1 MKHPPAKPWHNERTI
16 LVPPFRHVDLTP
28 PPASVELLDQLLQR
42 RRGIRVFAPE
52 MPTRTPVLNQLA
64 TMASPALVPHLAIFG
79 LFANSEERRQANAMV
94 ESILDA
100 LNVRELLEF
109 DRCVR
114 DRVRMSASGWTHWAT
129 LKAGDLSVFRGSE
142 ATAASIIGSASFHAS
157 GHVREAAVRLL
168 DKVETGAE
176 LRFLL
181 IRLNDWVPAVRSAAQ
196 QAVQRRLKSGYAA
209 SFAHNIDLVE
219 RLLHWERADH
229 SVLLRWI
236 VEYLRGEEGARAV
249 EAALGSA
256 GVHQRR
262 LLYTL
267 LLSEDRDCSDA
278 LVRRALADDDPVCR
292 LRGIRVA
299 SRHLSGDALRNVLHE
314 ALEDS
319 FAPVRLVAAR
329 VLAAGSFGDIEAT
342 FIALLMDTAPSIR
355 AVARHHLRQA
365 GWTDFGE
372 HYARQLIDA
381 SRDRTCTALR
391 AIGEVGTAA
400 SAALVLPY
408 VSIPDSRVAAA
419 ALRTLAALDG
429 DAYIDQFLRAVRTA
443 QPGLVK
449 EAARALSARIR
460 LVDLNALWLMSLDQ
474 PWGLVRRRIM
484 ALLFTAPKWD
494 ALLYLLGSSQDPHP
508 SVVEFTREYLH
519 RWLTR
524 FNQSSPPLSA
534 ALEERLLAAF
544 QSARATLTPGMVRE
558 LDFILRP
565 HRVV

>member
-1 MKHPPAKPWHNERTI
+1 ME
-16 LVPPFRHVDLTP
+16 LTP
-28 PPASVELLDQLLQR
+28 SPASVELLDQLLQR
-42 RRGIRVFAPE
+42 KRGMRVFAPA
-52 MPTRTPVLNQLA
+52 MATRTQVLDQLA
-64 TMASPALVPHLAIFG
+64 TMTSPALVPHLVIFG
-79 LFANSEERRQANAMV
+79 MVANSEERLQADAIV
-94 ESILDA
+94 GSILDA

-114 DRVRMSASGWTHWAT
+114 DRVRMSATGCPPWTT
-129 LKAGDLSVFRGSE
+129 LKAWDLSVLGSSE
-142 ATAASIIGSASFHAS
+142 VTAAAIIGATSFHAS

-196 QAVQRRLKSGYAA
+196 QAVQRRLKSGYAVA
-209 SFAHNIDLVE
+209 FARNIDLIE

-229 SVLLRWI
+229 TVLLRWI
-236 VEYLRGEEGARAV
+236 VEYLRGEEGAHAV
-249 EAALGSA
+249 EAVLGSA
-256 GVHQRR
+256 EVRQRR

-267 LLSEDRDCSDA
+267 LLSADRDCSDA

-299 SRHLSGDALRNVLHE
+299 SRHLSGDALRDVLYQ

-319 FAPVRLVAAR
+319 FAPVRLVAVRA
-329 VLAAGSFGDIEAT
+329 LAAGSFGEIETT
-342 FIALLMDTAPSIR
+342 FIALLMDAAPSIR
-355 AVARHHLRQA
+355 AVARHHLRQV
-365 GWTDFGE
+365 GWTDFIE

-400 SAALVLPY
+400 SAARVLPY
-408 VSIPDSRVAAA
+408 VSTQDSRVAAA
-419 ALRTLAALDG
+419 ALRTLAVLDG
-429 DAYIDQFLRAVRTA
+429 DAYIAQFLDAVRTT

-460 LVDLNALWLMSLDQ
+460 LVDLSALWSMSLDQ
-474 PWGLVRRRIM
+474 PWGLVRRRIL

-494 ALLYLLGSSQDPHP
+494 ALLYLLGSLRDPHP
-508 SVVEFTREYLH
+508 AVVAFSREYLN

-524 FNQSSPPLSA
+524 FNQSSPPLSD
-534 ALEERLLAAF
+534 ALQEALRAAF
-544 QSARATLTPGMVRE
+544 QNARTTLTSDTVRE
-558 LDFILRP
+558 LDFILR
-565 HRVV
+565 

>member
-1 MKHPPAKPWHNERTI
+1 M
-16 LVPPFRHVDLTP
+16 
-28 PPASVELLDQLLQR
+28 
-42 RRGIRVFAPE
+42 RVFGPE
-52 MPTRTPVLNQLA
+52 MPARTQVLNQLA
-64 TMASPALVPHLAIFG
+64 TMASPALVPHLTIFG
-79 LFANSEERRQANAMV
+79 LVANSEERRQANAIV
-94 ESILDA
+94 GAILDA

-114 DRVRMSASGWTHWAT
+114 DRVQISAGGCTPWAT
-129 LKAGDLSVFRGSE
+129 LKAWDLSVLRGSE
-142 ATAASIIGSASFHAS
+142 ATAAATIGAASLHAS

-168 DKVETGAE
+168 DEVETGAE

-196 QAVQRRLKSGYAA
+196 QAVQRRLKSGYAVA
-209 SFAHNIDLVE
+209 FARNIDLIE

-229 SVLLRWI
+229 TVLLRWI
-236 VEYLRGEEGARAV
+236 VEYLRGEEGAHAV

-267 LLSEDRDCSDA
+267 LLSADRDCSDA

-299 SRHLSGDALRNVLHE
+299 SRHLSGDALRDVLHQ

-329 VLAAGSFGDIEAT
+329 ALAGGSFGDVEST

-355 AVARHHLRQA
+355 AVARHRMRQA
-365 GWTDFGE
+365 GWTDFIE
-372 HYARQLIDA
+372 HYARQLIDT
-381 SRDRTCTALR
+381 SRDRMCIALR
-391 AIGEVGTAA
+391 AIGEVG
-400 SAALVLPY
+400 SAESALLVLPY
-408 VSIPDSRVAAA
+408 VSTPDSRVAAA
-419 ALRTLAALDG
+419 ALRTLAVLDG
-429 DAYIDQFLRAVRTA
+429 DAYIAQFLDAVRTT
-443 QPGLVK
+443 QPGQGK

-460 LVDLNALWLMSLDQ
+460 LVDLNALWSMNVDQ
-474 PWGLVRRRIM
+474 PWGLVRRRIL

-494 ALLYLLGSSQDPHP
+494 ALLYLLSSLRDSHP

-519 RWLTR
+519 RWLDR
-524 FNQSSPPLSA
+524 FNQSSPPLSD
-534 ALEERLLAAF
+534 ALEERLRAAF
-544 QSARATLTPGMVRE
+544 QNARATLTSDVARE
-558 LDFILRP
+558 LEFILRSK
-565 HRVV
+565 RGFTKEGREN